1 MQSPPLIPQPLHSAQ
16 STLTN
21 KSRLKL
27 LHRREEHLQ
36 DLFSTARSSILA
48 LAKDDGRYTQ
58 FLEGVI
64 VQGFLQ
70 LMEANVTLLCRKKDG
85 DIVKQAADAA
95 SKSYD
100 EISGREVKF
109 EIENSLSD
117 DGCVIILCDLKYLLI
132 VEGT

>member
-1 MQSPPLIPQPLHSAQ
+1 
-16 STLTN
+16 
-21 KSRLKL
+21 
-27 LHRREEHLQ
+27 
-36 DLFSTARSSILA
+36 
-48 LAKDDGRYTQ
+48 
-58 FLEGVI
+58 

-117 DGCVIILCDLKYLLI
+117 DGCVIILWDLKSLLI
-132 VEGT
+132 VEGP